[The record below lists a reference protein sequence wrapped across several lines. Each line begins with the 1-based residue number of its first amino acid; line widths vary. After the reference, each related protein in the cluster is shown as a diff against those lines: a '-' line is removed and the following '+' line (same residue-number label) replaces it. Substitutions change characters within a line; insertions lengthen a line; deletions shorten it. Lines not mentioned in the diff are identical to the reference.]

1 MSPGRPTSHAQ
12 RICSSAICGLVLN
25 VISSGTPTLA
35 RRSSSSAH
43 AFGRYSRYATGRLA
57 WRLASDSVTATWQFA
72 CLPSCPQYWC
82 DTPTE
87 CCPFL
92 GRPVSSM
99 IQASIGP
106 SGCSHAA
113 SMHTFYEPLA
123 GNVDLSTVAGGIP
136 HPASTRAGRDKTAP
150 KPQLGLSPYLKPLSH
165 QARYTVPEL
174 VALERPAPRA
184 VIGR

>member
-1 MSPGRPTSHAQ
+1 MLPGRPTSPAQ

-25 VISSGTPTLA
+25 VISSGTPALA
-35 RRSSSSAH
+35 RRSSSSAQ

-57 WRLASDSVTATWQFA
+57 WRLASDRVTATWQFA

-106 SGCSHAA
+106 SRVICGRSEEHTSELQSHLNLVCRLLLEKKKAHLRTPVTLE
-113 SMHTFYEPLA
+113 SRMRP
-123 GNVDLSTVAGGIP
+123 
-136 HPASTRAGRDKTAP
+136 PA
-150 KPQLGLSPYLKPLSH
+150 
-165 QARYTVPEL
+165 
-174 VALERPAPRA
+174 
-184 VIGR
+184 